1 MSMPADLLNYK
12 LGGKN
17 NTSMRKGLVDI
28 WFWIGLLLV
37 LLAFSLLAVIQQGA
51 QNSLRP
57 ELVPGIIVFFRRDK
71 K

>member
-1 MSMPADLLNYK
+1 
-12 LGGKN
+12 
-17 NTSMRKGLVDI
+17 MRKGLVDI

-37 LLAFSLLAVIQQGA
+37 LLAFSLLAVIQEGA

-57 ELVPGIIVFFRRDK
+57 ALVPGIIVFFRRDK